1 MNAANYSRRGRSWE
15 FLNANEF
22 SDKPKVHQVL
32 PPLGGRRFHTQ
43 TVIKR
48 TDDKDFNFRY
58 AQEPFNTVNAK
69 VCLNHPSRV
78 TRYVRTY
85 ATEPEALT
93 VLQA

>member
-1 MNAANYSRRGRSWE
+1 MSCRHLTAVDS
-15 FLNANEF
+15 
-22 SDKPKVHQVL
+22 
-32 PPLGGRRFHTQ
+32 TQ

-58 AQEPFNTVNAK
+58 DQEPFNKANAK